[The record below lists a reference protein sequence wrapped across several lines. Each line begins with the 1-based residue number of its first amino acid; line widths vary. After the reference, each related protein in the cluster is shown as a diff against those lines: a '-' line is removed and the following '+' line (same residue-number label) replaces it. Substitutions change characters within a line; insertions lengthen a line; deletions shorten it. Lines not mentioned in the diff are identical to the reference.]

1 MIALYI
7 ILIAIGIAGIVAGIY
22 ARKKIAEC
30 ETEEEKKTVK
40 TNLQLV
46 WLLIEFTSLMARKI
60 MIIKGK
66 NKNKN

>member
-30 ETEEEKKTVK
+30 ETEEEKKSVK
-40 TNLQLV
+40 AKWQLICG
-46 WLLIEFTSLMARKI
+46 LIGVSA
-60 MIIKGK
+60 IIVVAILIFIIF
-66 NKNKN
+66 

>member
-30 ETEEEKKTVK
+30 ETEEEKKSVK
-40 TNLQLV
+40 AKWQLICG
-46 WLLIEFTSLMARKI
+46 LIGGSAIIVVAILIFTI
-60 MIIKGK
+60 FI
-66 NKNKN
+66 